1 MNLGTRIQQLLTE
14 QGITQRKLAAD
25 LHLNPNTVN
34 GYIKNRRCPD
44 CITLSQIAR
53 YLGTNVDYLLGN
65 TPVKVYPELSLN
77 REEEL
82 LLNHYRSMDQE
93 FKYILLELSAALYA
107 RNCASRSKGSPASDS
122 ILSPDP

>member
-14 QGITQRKLAAD
+14 QGITQRRLAAD

-65 TPVKVYPELSLN
+65 TSIKIYPELTLS
-77 REEEL
+77 EEENL
-82 LLNHYRSMDQE
+82 ILNNYRSMNE
-93 FKYILLELSAALYA
+93 EGKHILKEISAALYA
-107 RNCASRSKGSPASDS
+107 RNCAARSND
-122 ILSPDP
+122 